1 MKETEKMSVEKYVN
15 CRTGEETQAQRA
27 AVDWNRAGD
36 RVFLYAGGG
45 VRAIWD
51 FDGTLYFIQRG

>member
-1 MKETEKMSVEKYVN
+1 MSVEKYVN
-15 CRTGEETQAQRA
+15 CRTDEETQSQRA
-27 AVDWNRAGD
+27 AVEWNRAGD